1 MNTQARKRPTATSL
15 WHATAKAAQ
24 ELEDITGQSE
34 DTLAALSA
42 EVIRKEREVEQARAG
57 VDKGE
62 EGAETTLE
70 QILEEV
76 DKLRVAYDELE
87 ESVADTKLPDGP

>member
-1 MNTQARKRPTATSL
+1 MTTQARERPTATSL

-42 EVIRKEREVEQARAG
+42 EIIAKEREVEEARAG

-62 EGAETTLE
+62 EGAEAMLE
-70 QILEEV
+70 QVLEEV
-76 DKLRVAYDELE
+76 DKLRVVYDELE
-87 ESVADTKLPDGP
+87 ESVAETQLPDGR